1 MSSEEDEAVCLTN
14 NNRLELSIDHCLL
27 TLCVIL
33 IYDLLRQELYFIE
46 FGNRATFWP
55 LQLCNVILGSKFSRS
70 NFVTFMFSSKFV
82 TV

>member
-14 NNRLELSIDHCLL
+14 NSLELSIDHCLL

-46 FGNRATFWP
+46 FRNRAT
-55 LQLCNVILGSKFSRS
+55 L
-70 NFVTFMFSSKFV
+70 
-82 TV
+82 